1 MCKIREKQTVD
12 FVTVSAAAFAGVVL
26 STSLAGK
33 KRKFRP
39 NALGFYEGKNE
50 GISLEKSEGCRE
62 ADVATKTRRNAG
74 TQRRRV
80 TQGNARERQ
89 WVFCLFY
96 SLLICSYLTLS
107 PALLVALDRTARK
120 DGEFSIFA
128 ESLWFY

>member
-39 NALGFYEGKNE
+39 NALGFYEGKKE
-50 GISLEKSEGCRE
+50 GISLEESEGCRE

-80 TQGNARERQ
+80 TQGTHENASGCF
-89 WVFCLFY
+89 VFFILC
-96 SLLICSYLTLS
+96 
-107 PALLVALDRTARK
+107 
-120 DGEFSIFA
+120 
-128 ESLWFY
+128 

>member
-33 KRKFRP
+33 RGNFGLMLLAFTKEKGRNFLGGKRMMQRGRRSNKDEEKRG
-39 NALGFYEGKNE
+39 NA
-50 GISLEKSEGCRE
+50 
-62 ADVATKTRRNAG
+62 ATQSDA
-74 TQRRRV
+74 
-80 TQGNARERQ
+80 GNARERQ